1 MFIEFNKQSTFH
13 QRITTKSSSTYSLFS
28 ILHDLKVI
36 MLSRNIIKTPYNDH
50 ENKCDWNNAP
60 ISRWPTRVFATD
72 CLRKIIVACEE
83 DPIHFDLEKAR
94 EARAK
99 KKGV

>member
-1 MFIEFNKQSTFH
+1 MIMKINVTE
-13 QRITTKSSSTYSLFS
+13 TTVPT
-28 ILHDLKVI
+28 
-36 MLSRNIIKTPYNDH
+36 
-50 ENKCDWNNAP
+50 C
-60 ISRWPTRVFATD
+60 RWPTRVFATD

-99 KKGV
+99 KKGM